1 MAQVLN
7 FATGLKEFEVNGS
20 CTIRFNPTDT
30 DFVRRFQSTVE
41 ALKERQKEFEEGMPP
56 LTDAIEA
63 ALETDDSEAVSTA
76 NRAMLAHVQETSDGM
91 RADIDALFGPG
102 TSDGVF
108 PGGMSLQALGDG
120 YPAWVN
126 FLEAVSDVIAS
137 AFEEERGKADPR
149 AAASAGKY
157 KAMLAKYK
165 SQRRG

>member
-1 MAQVLN
+1 MAQTLS
-7 FATGLKEFEVNGS
+7 FATGLREFEVNGT

-30 DFVRRFQSTVE
+30 DFVRRFQATVE
-41 ALKERQKEFEEGMPP
+41 ELKARQQAFEQGMPP
-56 LTDAIEA
+56 LTAAIEG
-63 ALETDDSEAVSTA
+63 ALDADDPAAVSAA

-149 AAASAGKY
+149 AAASSKKY
-157 KAMLAKYK
+157 RAMLAKYK